1 MRNLSENIFYFSIA
15 LWGFFFFF
23 WVYNSQLRLHSL
35 SFILLLRSY
44 IIRIFSLGALKILSL
59 SLVCFTLTMI
69 CVGMDFFFNLT
80 WDLLDFLNL
89 WIRVFHYFWKMVT
102 IISTNISSVSFP
114 PFSPLKHLYLDHLIL
129 FNLSFI
135 LSILDPG

>member
-129 FNLSFI
+129 SNLSFI